1 MTHAVPALSAEQTA
15 TLTDTA
21 IRAIPPAFP
30 LAATVAV
37 NPFLGQTDK
46 TLPETAAL
54 LSRVAGCA
62 ATAPR
67 SWFAA
72 RIARGE
78 ITAEDVAAALA
89 GGEASLSVTDV
100 LAAVGQVRP
109 VPSPLPTVSALEG
122 QALAE
127 ARIGAWASGYFDQGQ
142 ALWAAQSEEGAYANW
157 RRYAIHD
164 LQPEFAG
171 VPGIRASFAALPETS
186 EDALIWALAQLEI
199 PAEAASLFA
208 HRLLMSLGGWAQ
220 AARYRLWQ
228 AELAGE
234 TDTSL
239 AELLAIRAAWEA
251 VLLAHKPALLPAW
264 RSALASYSAPQTPSW
279 DDLIDG
285 ILQEA
290 AERAVQRRLAGAFC
304 PAAPRGSAAR
314 PVLQAAFCI
323 DVRSE
328 VMRRALESQSPEVE
342 TLGFA
347 GFFGLTVAHTPAGM
361 CGAEARL
368 PVLLSPGLESR
379 AEGDHGAARIAG
391 RARRAW
397 GRFRQAAVSS
407 FAFVEA
413 TGPLYAGKLVR
424 ETLGL
429 GHDVVSSA
437 KPVLDPPLPLEAQVE
452 AAATILGAMSLRENF
467 AQVVLIAGH
476 GAHVANNAHAS
487 ALQCG
492 ACGGYGG
499 DVNARLLAGVLNQA
513 EVREG
518 LAAKGIVVPVDT
530 VFVAALHD
538 TAQDS
543 ISLFLDDLDE
553 VQHAGAAKVL
563 TQVASWCAAAGSL
576 ARAERAVSLPGAASE
591 AEVAKRALD
600 WAETRP
606 EWGLAGCKAFVV
618 APRDKTA
625 MAQLD
630 GRVFLHSYD
639 WRQDEG
645 FGVLELILTAP
656 VVVTSWISLQYYGSV
671 VAPEVFGSGTKQVH
685 NVTGGMGVLDGA
697 TGALRVGLS
706 QQSVHDGTEFVH
718 EPLRLSVVVDAP
730 VAAISEI
737 LGRHPTVQ
745 ALFDNGWL
753 KLLRLG
759 EAGTIADRYVGGL
772 TWEPFAQVH
781 KPALAAR

>member
-1 MTHAVPALSAEQTA
+1 MTHAVPALSTEQITA
-15 TLTDTA
+15 LTDTA

-30 LAATVAV
+30 LSATVAV
-37 NPFLGQTDK
+37 NPFLGQTGQN
-46 TLPETAAL
+46 LPETAAL

-62 ATAPR
+62 VTAPR
-67 SWFAA
+67 HWFAA
-72 RIARGE
+72 KIAGGE
-78 ITAEDVAAALA
+78 ITLEDIAAALTA
-89 GGEASLSVTDV
+89 SGTSLSVAEV
-100 LAAVGQVRP
+100 LAAAGQTRP
-109 VPSPLPTVSALEG
+109 EPSALPTVSALEG
-122 QALAE
+122 QGLAE

-142 ALWAAQSEEGAYANW
+142 ALWSAQPEEGAYANW
-157 RRYAIHD
+157 RRFACHD
-164 LQPEFAG
+164 LHPELAG
-171 VPGIRASFAALPETS
+171 LPGIRASFAALPETA
-186 EDALIWALAQLEI
+186 EAALPWALALLGLS
-199 PAEAASLFA
+199 ADAAALYA
-208 HRLLMSLGGWAQ
+208 HRLLMTLGGWAQ

-239 AELLAIRAAWEA
+239 SELLAIRAAWDA
-251 VLLAHKPALLPAW
+251 VLLSHRPGLQPAW
-264 RSALASYSAPQTPSW
+264 ADAVATCSAPAAPAR
-279 DDLIDG
+279 DDQIDA

-290 AERAVQRRLAGAFC
+290 AERAAQRELALAFVPGAGQSN
-304 PAAPRGSAAR
+304 PAR
-314 PVLQAAFCI
+314 PVMQAAFCI

-328 VMRRALESQSPEVE
+328 VMRRALESQSPQIE

-361 CGAEARL
+361 CGSEARL
-368 PVLLSPGLESR
+368 PVLLTPGLESR
-379 AEGDHGAARIAG
+379 DAGDHGAARIAG
-391 RARRAW
+391 RAKRAW

-424 ETLGL
+424 ETLGH
-429 GHDVVSSA
+429 GQEEVTSA
-437 KPVLDPPLPLEAQVE
+437 KPVLDPPLPLAAQID

-467 AQVVLIAGH
+467 AHVVLIAGH
-476 GAHVANNAHAS
+476 GAHVTNNAHGS

-499 DVNARLLAGVLNQA
+499 DVNARLLADVLNQP
-513 EVREG
+513 EVRAG
-518 LAAKGIVVPVDT
+518 LAQKGITVPEDT
-530 VFVAALHD
+530 VFLAALHD
-538 TAQDS
+538 TAQDR
-543 ISLFLDDLDE
+543 ITLYLDDLAPGIR
-553 VQHAGAAKVL
+553 AGAADSL
-563 TQVASWCAAAGSL
+563 AQVAGWVEAAGAL
-576 ARAERAVSLPGAASE
+576 ARAERLARLPGARTE
-591 AEVAKRALD
+591 ADVAKRALD

-618 APRDKTA
+618 APRGKTA
-625 MAQLD
+625 AAQLD

-656 VVVTSWISLQYYGSV
+656 VVVASWISLQYYGSV

-706 QQSVHDGTEFVH
+706 QQSVHDGADFVH

-730 VAAISEI
+730 AEAITEI
-737 LGRHPTVQ
+737 LGRHPNVQ
-745 ALFDNGWL
+745 TLFDNGWL

-759 EAGTIADRYVGGL
+759 EAGTIVDRYAGDL
-772 TWEPFAQVH
+772 KWEPFAPRQA
-781 KPALAAR
+781 PAIAAR

>member
-1 MTHAVPALSAEQTA
+1 MTHAVPALSAEQISS
-15 TLTDTA
+15 LTETA

-37 NPFLGQTDK
+37 NPFLGQSETG
-46 TLPETAAL
+46 LPETAAL

-62 ATAPR
+62 VTASRP
-67 SWFAA
+67 SFAN

-78 ITAEDVAAALA
+78 ITAADIAAALTGCGA
-89 GGEASLSVTDV
+89 THNVAEV
-100 LAAVGQVRP
+100 LAAAKQERP
-109 VPSPLPTVSALEG
+109 APAALPTVSALEG
-122 QALAE
+122 QGLAE
-127 ARIGAWASGYFDQGQ
+127 ARIGAWAAGYFDQGQ
-142 ALWAAQSEEGAYANW
+142 ALWSAQPAEGAYANW
-157 RRYAIHD
+157 RQFACHD
-164 LQPEFAG
+164 LQPELSG
-171 VPGIRASFAALPETS
+171 LPGIRASFAALPES
-186 EDALIWALAQLEI
+186 AEGALAWALAELGI
-199 PAEAASLFA
+199 TEAAAPLYS

-234 TDTSL
+234 AETSL
-239 AELLAIRAAWEA
+239 PELLAIRAAWDA
-251 VLLAHKPALLPAW
+251 VLLAHRPGLGEGWDAA
-264 RSALASYSAPQTPSW
+264 RAAYAAPITPSR
-279 DDLIDG
+279 DDEIDA

-290 AERAVQRRLAGAFC
+290 AERSAQRALAETLG
-304 PAAPRGSAAR
+304 AAPAQTETVR
-314 PVLQAAFCI
+314 PTLQAAFCI

-347 GFFGLTVAHTPAGM
+347 GFFGLTVAHTPAGI

-368 PVLLSPGLESR
+368 PVLLTPGLESR
-379 AEGDHGAARIAG
+379 AEGDHAGARIAG
-391 RARRAW
+391 RAKRAW

-424 ETLGL
+424 DTLGL
-429 GHDVVSSA
+429 GQEAQVAA
-437 KPVLDPPLPLEAQVE
+437 KPVLDPPLPLAAQIE

-476 GAHVANNAHAS
+476 GAHVTNNAHGS

-492 ACGGYGG
+492 ACGGYSG
-499 DVNARLLAGVLNQA
+499 DVNARLLADVLNQP
-513 EVREG
+513 EVRTG
-518 LAAKGIVVPVDT
+518 LADTGIVVPQDT
-530 VFVAALHD
+530 VFLAALHD

-543 ISLFLDDLDE
+543 VTLYLDDLTE
-553 VQHAGAAKVL
+553 AQRAGAAAVL
-563 TQVASWCAAAGSL
+563 AQVEGWCRGAGAL
-576 ARAERAVSLPGAASE
+576 ARAERLATLPGAASE
-591 AEVAKRALD
+591 GAIARRALD

-618 APRDKTA
+618 APRGKTA
-625 MAQLD
+625 RARLD

-656 VVVTSWISLQYYGSV
+656 VVVASWISLQYYGSV

-697 TGALRVGLS
+697 SGALRVGLS
-706 QQSVHDGTEFVH
+706 RQSVHDGAAFVH
-718 EPLRLSVVVDAP
+718 DPLRLSVVVDAP
-730 VAAISEI
+730 AEAITEI
-737 LGRHPTVQ
+737 LARHPGVQ

-753 KLLRLG
+753 KLLRMDESGAIAERYAGALRW
-759 EAGTIADRYVGGL
+759 EAFHDA
-772 TWEPFAQVH
+772 P
-781 KPALAAR
+781 KPSLAAR